1 LTKGEASLKIDE
13 LKKKQDEGV
22 QSDDGPRVSSRYP
35 IMIELEWI
43 KSEC

>member
-22 QSDDGPRVSSRYP
+22 QSDDGPRVSSRYLM
-35 IMIELEWI
+35 MIEVEWT
-43 KSEC
+43 KSEG